1 MIAPI
6 PMHTPPSTE
15 MQLAQR
21 RSVQGTERAT
31 SSGSGRG
38 SSSYTATRVLPT
50 GQHNVPL
57 TFMDY
62 EFDLVHTPIIDQI
75 MEYEDTADG
84 GALTRALIVDE
95 VSQALVALA
104 NDQNLFSTLFSTE
117 SQHTSALHP
126 QKEYKKKDLRDI
138 REWTYASHC
147 YKQFIECRNAQ

>member
-1 MIAPI
+1 
-6 PMHTPPSTE
+6 

-31 SSGSGRG
+31 SSGTGRG

-95 VSQALVALA
+95 VPQALVALA
-104 NDQNLFSTLFSTE
+104 DDQNLFSTD
-117 SQHTSALHP
+117 SQHTAALHP

-138 REWTYASHC
+138 REWTYTSDC
-147 YKQFIECRNAQ
+147 YKKFIECRNAQ